1 MVDAQLLSSTT
12 PASRICPA
20 SAPTPTPTP
29 TPNRMSCKAMS
40 DPAEALLLTRLAHHR
55 DRLQRQA
62 VWVKSAL
69 SGDAHQD
76 CLGEAAGI
84 FVDASRQPWDHA
96 LRLDLTQLS
105 LVRDLPGHRDAMAAG
120 EVVNASEG
128 RAAGHLR
135 LRATDHELSRKGL
148 DELVRTRRAFLE
160 EAARLRIDP
169 QVQHIVHVGIGG
181 SDLGPR
187 LLLSALGIRG
197 THLKIHFAGNG
208 DLHELEGV
216 LSSLH
221 PAQCVV
227 VLCSKSFSTQE
238 TLVNA
243 SRIRAWMDQA
253 DSSLFGQRTYA
264 ITSNPAAAQAFGVL
278 RTFAF
283 PDWVGGRYSLWS
295 PIGLSAAVAIGP
307 EAFEALLAG
316 ARAMDRHWLEAPP
329 EQNLPWQLGLL
340 DVWNRND
347 MGFAS
352 RCVVPYDSRL
362 ARLPAYLQQL
372 EMESNGKSTDNH
384 GRPVAQSTSPLIW
397 GEPGTNAQH
406 SFFQWLHQGSDVTPV
421 EFILVQH
428 PDHSNAE
435 AHRKLLANAL
445 GQSWALLRGKTI
457 REALGER
464 VKGANPEWSA
474 EQLAPHRVFA
484 GARPSTL
491 LMMDR
496 LSPERLGAL
505 LALYEH
511 RVFVAA
517 HMWRINPFDQW
528 GVELGKSL
536 ADDIDRRLASG
547 SQEGCD
553 PQTARWIRRLA
564 GPGGAA
570 TQPTGAGSDLSE

>member
-1 MVDAQLLSSTT
+1 
-12 PASRICPA
+12 
-20 SAPTPTPTP
+20 
-29 TPNRMSCKAMS
+29 MS

-55 DRLQRQA
+55 DRLRRQA
-62 VWVKSAL
+62 VWVKGAL
-69 SGDAHQD
+69 NADADQNF
-76 CLGEAAGI
+76 LGEAAGI
-84 FVDASRQPWDHA
+84 FVDATRQPWDRA

-105 LVRDLPGHRDAMAAG
+105 LVRDLPRRRDAMAAG
-120 EVVNASEG
+120 ALVNASEG
-128 RAAGHLR
+128 RAAGHLL
-135 LRATDHELSRKGL
+135 LRATDHELRRRGL
-148 DELVRTRRAFLE
+148 DELIRTRKAFLA
-160 EAARLRIDP
+160 EAARIRSDP
-169 QVQHIVHVGIGG
+169 QVRHVVHVGIGG

-187 LLLSALGIRG
+187 LLVSALGIQG
-197 THLKIHFAGNG
+197 THLQIHFAGNG

-216 LSSLH
+216 LSSMH
-221 PAQCVV
+221 PEQCAV

-238 TLVNA
+238 TLINA

-253 DSSLFGQRTYA
+253 NSKLFGQRTFA
-264 ITSNPAAAQAFGVL
+264 ITSNPAAAQAFGVHN
-278 RTFAF
+278 TFAF

-295 PIGLSAAVAIGP
+295 PIGLSAAMAIGP

-316 ARAMDRHWLEAPP
+316 ARSMDHHWLDAPP

-340 DVWNRND
+340 GVWNRND

-362 ARLPAYLQQL
+362 ARFPAYLQQL
-372 EMESNGKSTDNH
+372 EMESNGKSTDND
-384 GRPVAQSTSPLIW
+384 GRPVKQSTSPLIW

-428 PDHSNAE
+428 PDHPNAE

-457 REALGER
+457 EEALGET
-464 VKGANPEWSA
+464 VKGANAGWSA
-474 EQLAPHRVFA
+474 EQLAPHRVFT

-491 LMMDR
+491 LMLDR

-517 HMWRINPFDQW
+517 QMWRINPFDQW

-536 ADDIDRRLASG
+536 ADDIDRRLAGASL
-547 SQEGCD
+547 EGCD